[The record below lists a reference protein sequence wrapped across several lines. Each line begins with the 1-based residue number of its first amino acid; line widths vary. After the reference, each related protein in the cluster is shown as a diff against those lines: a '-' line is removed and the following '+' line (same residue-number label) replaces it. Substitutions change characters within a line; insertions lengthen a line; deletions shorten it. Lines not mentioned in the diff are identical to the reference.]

1 MNQKKLTY
9 TECLQIYQVEETFL
23 DALQSSGLIEIVVED
38 EDRYI
43 EYDYLHEIEQFVRW
57 HYDLEINIEGIEAL
71 HHMLQQ
77 VQQLQEDVEKL
88 RGELKFYKSLS
99 EEDIL

>member
-1 MNQKKLTY
+1 MMSGKKITY

-23 DALQSSGLIEIVVED
+23 DQLQSSGLIEIVIEED
-38 EDRYI
+38 DRYI
-43 EYDYLHEIEQFVRW
+43 EYDYLQEIEQFVRW
-57 HYDLEINIEGIEAL
+57 HYELEINMEGIEAL

-88 RGELKFYKSLS
+88 RGELNFYKS
-99 EEDIL
+99 IV

>member
-1 MNQKKLTY
+1 MSRKKITY

-23 DALQSSGLIEIVVED
+23 DHLQSSGLIEIVIEED
-38 EDRYI
+38 DKYI
-43 EYDYLHEIEQFVRW
+43 EYDYLQEIEQFVRW
-57 HYDLEINIEGIEAL
+57 HYELEINMEGIEAL

-88 RGELKFYKSLS
+88 RGELNFYKS
-99 EEDIL
+99 IL

>member
-1 MNQKKLTY
+1 MSDKKITY

-23 DALQSSGLIEIVVED
+23 DALQNSGLIEIVVEEKD
-38 EDRYI
+38 KYI
-43 EYDYLHEIEQFVRW
+43 EYDYLQEIEQFVRW

-77 VQQLQEDVEKL
+77 VQQLQEDVERL
-88 RGELKFYKSLS
+88 RGELKFYKSIS
-99 EEDIL
+99 E